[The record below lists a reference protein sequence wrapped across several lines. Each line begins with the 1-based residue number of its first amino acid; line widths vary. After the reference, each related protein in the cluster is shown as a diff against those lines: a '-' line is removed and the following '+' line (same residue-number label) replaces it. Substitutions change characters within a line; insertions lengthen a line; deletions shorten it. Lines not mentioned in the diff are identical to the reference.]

1 MFDNLFKNNNKTK
14 IYVDFENVKIK
25 GLDGLDELTDK
36 DTLYLF
42 YSKNAETLT
51 IPMFEKIK
59 NSNAKIETIEC
70 ATGSNAMDFVIS
82 TLLGSHVK
90 TDSEKTTYFI
100 VSKDKGYQ
108 AVIDYWEGYE
118 IKRIFNLKQVYN
130 DSLEVIDEEE
140 PKKKTNQRRKTTT
153 KIQQKTKQ
161 PAKQPKQQPQKKK
174 HKINVRSRIGMLVKG
189 LKKADM
195 DKMET
200 VVKNGSD
207 NTYAKLLNEK
217 FGNKGNDYYTK
228 LKPLF
233 DELKK

>member
-1 MFDNLFKNNNKTK
+1 MFNLFGNHNKTK

-25 GLDGLDELTDK
+25 GLEGLDELTEK

-51 IPMFEKIK
+51 VPIHESIK
-59 NSNAKIETIEC
+59 NSKANIETIEC
-70 ATGSNAMDFVIS
+70 STGSNAMDFVIS

-90 TDSEKTTYFI
+90 TDTEKTKYFI

-108 AVIDYWEGYE
+108 AIIDYWKDFD
-118 IKRIFNLKQVYN
+118 IKRILNLKQVN
-130 DSLEVIDEEE
+130 NENLEVDDEK
-140 PKKKTNQRRKTTT
+140 PIKKKV
-153 KIQQKTKQ
+153 IQKKNTSKKV
-161 PAKQPKQQPQKKK
+161 KQPKQQQPQKKK

-195 DKMET
+195 DKMEAL
-200 VVKNGSD
+200 VKNGND
-207 NTYAKLLNEK
+207 NTYSKLLNEK
-217 FGNKGNDYYTK
+217 FGTKGNDYFNK

-233 DELKK
+233 SELKKQ